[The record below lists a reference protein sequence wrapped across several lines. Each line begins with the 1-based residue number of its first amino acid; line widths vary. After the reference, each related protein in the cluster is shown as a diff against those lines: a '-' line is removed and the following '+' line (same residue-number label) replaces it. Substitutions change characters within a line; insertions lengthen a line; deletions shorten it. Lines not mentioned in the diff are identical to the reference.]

1 MPTTDEFEQRPAI
14 RTARDFATF
23 NAYLFPDLNVLK
35 ATYYNS
41 PGTGEQPDESVVVEN
56 PTGVEN
62 IILIH
67 PEQSRGAGQLRI
79 RFMGSRNIV
88 VIGQNSLVRGLV
100 RMHAD
105 DCATVL
111 AGDNKQPAIFNITH
125 WSKGTTTFIGRETT
139 SNGSQLVLMGQ
150 GASILIGEDCMFS
163 TGIWVKTSDMHAIV
177 DLASGEM
184 INSDGTNAR
193 VQIGT
198 HAWIGQNALVV
209 QSLSIGAGA
218 ILGANS
224 FLNRSIPDC
233 ALFAGTPARQLREG
247 VTWLR
252 SHRLVSDELEVV
264 RNRLGY
270 RAANE

>member
-1 MPTTDEFEQRPAI
+1 
-14 RTARDFATF
+14 
-23 NAYLFPDLNVLK
+23 
-35 ATYYNS
+35 
-41 PGTGEQPDESVVVEN
+41 
-56 PTGVEN
+56 
-62 IILIH
+62 
-67 PEQSRGAGQLRI
+67 
-79 RFMGSRNIV
+79 
-88 VIGQNSLVRGLV
+88 
-100 RMHAD
+100 
-105 DCATVL
+105 
-111 AGDNKQPAIFNITH
+111 
-125 WSKGTTTFIGRETT
+125 
-139 SNGSQLVLMGQ
+139 
-150 GASILIGEDCMFS
+150 MFS